1 MKAVL
6 LVLAFAGLLLAT
18 PFVQVQPATVKA
30 VAVPKPFTAAVVAVV
45 EPVVEANAEPVALEP
60 IAVQPILVE
69 PTLPQVSL
77 KASEPEAAPVAL
89 PDWSATDY
97 FVKKV
102 FAPVTQDIVLK
113 PKPLSETPKQTA
125 EALKSKVQPPELEE
139 CATDQTV
146 SAGQEFS
153 LCRRFSPDYEV
164 VTGKA
169 IIVYGGETYAWKLLD
184 HGLFNSRMTIQC
196 YINGNPIGDP
206 KTYGDPGSFSCGP
219 LSLSYEYFERG
230 NRAECHAPCNDHD
243 DEVCNSKMWGRIGFG
258 LLSDDEEITVE
269 KPKPNAFKAFINK
282 IREFLPWLK

>member
-146 SAGQEFS
+146 SMGENFYLCIRFNEDYERVGGSAEVLRYGHYYKWVLEDHELFDDEMTISCYVDNEYVSTYTTDEGGPFYCIGEEHILYLSYQEFIKGD
-153 LCRRFSPDYEV
+153 R
-164 VTGKA
+164 A
-169 IIVYGGETYAWKLLD
+169 
-184 HGLFNSRMTIQC
+184 QC
-196 YINGNPIGDP
+196 H
-206 KTYGDPGSFSCGP
+206 
-219 LSLSYEYFERG
+219 E
-230 NRAECHAPCNDHD
+230 PCNGHD
-243 DEVCNSKMWGRIGFG
+243 DEVDNSRMRARVYQFSRLPSQEPKTTTNPLDDFVKRV
-258 LLSDDEEITVE
+258 LS
-269 KPKPNAFKAFINK
+269 
-282 IREFLPWLK
+282 WLG

>member
-146 SAGQEFS
+146 SMGENFY
-153 LCRRFSPDYEV
+153 LCIRFNEDYERV
-164 VTGKA
+164 GGSVE
-169 IIVYGGETYAWKLLD
+169 VYRSGHYYKWVLED
-184 HGLFNSRMTIQC
+184 HELFDQYMTIAC
-196 YINGNPIGDP
+196 YVDDEFIIRNTKRAGFGF
-206 KTYGDPGSFSCGP
+206 TCTGGGH
-219 LSLSYEYFERG
+219 SLILEYDEFLRG
-230 NRAECHAPCNDHD
+230 NRAQCHGSCSDHD
-243 DEVCNSKMWGRIGFG
+243 DEVDNSKMMGHIYQIGRLPSQETKTTTNPLDDFVKRF
-258 LLSDDEEITVE
+258 LAWLS
-269 KPKPNAFKAFINK
+269 
-282 IREFLPWLK
+282 